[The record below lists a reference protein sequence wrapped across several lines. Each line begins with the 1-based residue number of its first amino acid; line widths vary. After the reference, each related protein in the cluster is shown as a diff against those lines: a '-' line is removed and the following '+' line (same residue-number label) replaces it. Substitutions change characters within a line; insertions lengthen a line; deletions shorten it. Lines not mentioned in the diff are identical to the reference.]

1 MSLPVSA
8 VSYLLNR
15 IGLHTSLRILRQNVV
30 EYLRRNPTN
39 NFPTFGVI
47 CRQTLANLPPRDGT
61 YGNQVTLLA
70 ISVIC
75 TIQICVLSAL
85 GIVAEVDI

>member
-1 MSLPVSA
+1 M
-8 VSYLLNR
+8 LL
-15 IGLHTSLRILRQNVV
+15 SIL
-30 EYLRRNPTN
+30 
-39 NFPTFGVI
+39 GVI
-47 CRQTLANLPPRDGT
+47 QQTISQPLELFVGRHWQIYHREMEQNGT
-61 YGNQVTLLA
+61 YGDQVMSLA